1 MCVRQLGVEDHDD
14 VLMLFGLEQSN
25 YAFLLDR
32 LMCKAYKDVFV
43 YGEYEE
49 KKLVSILINNDSN
62 LSYYAQQKRGVQIY
76 RSILPQLSYQKMSGP
91 SDLVEAFI
99 PLVKPQWSDRSYL
112 GVVKQIVKQQ
122 QLQEQVHMITTKKR
136 SRNAL

>member
-1 MCVRQLGVEDHDD
+1 
-14 VLMLFGLEQSN
+14 
-25 YAFLLDR
+25 
-32 LMCKAYKDVFV
+32 
-43 YGEYEE
+43 
-49 KKLVSILINNDSN
+49 
-62 LSYYAQQKRGVQIY
+62 
-76 RSILPQLSYQKMSGP
+76 MSGP

-112 GVVKQIVKQQ
+112 GVVKRVVKQQ